1 MGLKQEAGKRALTTA
16 IRAVVQAGLE
26 EGIPHAALSQLLFA
40 ELMVVIEAGG
50 PKSRQA
56 AAEMPAQLDALILG
70 HNSPQN

>member
-50 PKSRQA
+50 PKCRQIV
-56 AAEMPAQLDALILG
+56 AEMPAQLEALVLG
-70 HNSPQN
+70 HTSSQN